1 MSRDRTGDING
12 QYGGGGA
19 YQQGGYGGGQQQP
32 QYVEMAQIGQ
42 DDVGAFFDEVSSI
55 SDMIRKAQANISQID
70 ELHSRTLGTI
80 AEDER
85 IKRQLESI
93 TSETRGILTQIKD
106 RIKKLEASNLKQ
118 AKSGDIEVRKAQ
130 VN

>member
-1 MSRDRTGDING
+1 MSRDRTGD
-12 QYGGGGA
+12 
-19 YQQGGYGGGQQQP
+19 
-32 QYVEMAQIGQ
+32 MK
-42 DDVGAFFDEVSSI
+42 VSSI

-70 ELHSRTLGTI
+70 ELHSRTLGI
-80 AEDER
+80 ISDDER

-106 RIKKLEASNLKQ
+106 RIKKLEVSNLKQ

-130 VN
+130 TSNLRQKFMETLQNYLREKTHQSTVPNIFIGNKHIGGNE